1 MITIAITGGSGF
13 LAAHLIYR
21 LQYRSDIKEIRTIDR
36 RHFKQLEGLE
46 FLSLNE
52 KNCSKLV
59 HYRLDLLD
67 TVMLERA
74 LHGVD
79 LVIHLA
85 RKSLEFLQVGDQC
98 RLDAAYIRDNLLATR
113 ELLDMIFKLSVPRL
127 IHIGDAYANLPFGDN
142 FGTSEAVHCSL
153 PSKFLLGKYGE
164 SRARAELE
172 GRQRCGKLLSN
183 GKIFHA
189 VFPRPVHIYGE
200 GELKLPKALQRVAAK
215 YGGVIPTLEGPSNG
229 MLQFIYVG
237 HLMQIVDECIGI
249 LLSEELARKFSG
261 EYFYCMDEAECT
273 KFNKFVTP
281 LVHSLGLQIG
291 TSQWCWSTAL
301 CIYCAE
307 WANWLRGKD
316 PNLQDW
322 SLIALR
328 FFFIYALGFSNRKLS
343 LLFRFKPEKNM
354 KECLTK
360 TADWIRTKFGNEAI
374 ERIGEPEKIME
385 AARAKG

>member
-98 RLDAAYIRDNLLATR
+98 RLDAAYIRDNLL
-113 ELLDMIFKLSVPRL
+113 
-127 IHIGDAYANLPFGDN
+127 GDN

-229 MLQFIYVG
+229 MLQFVS
-237 HLMQIVDECIGI
+237 D
-249 LLSEELARKFSG
+249 
-261 EYFYCMDEAECT
+261 
-273 KFNKFVTP
+273 
-281 LVHSLGLQIG
+281 
-291 TSQWCWSTAL
+291 
-301 CIYCAE
+301 
-307 WANWLRGKD
+307 
-316 PNLQDW
+316 
-322 SLIALR
+322 
-328 FFFIYALGFSNRKLS
+328 
-343 LLFRFKPEKNM
+343 
-354 KECLTK
+354 
-360 TADWIRTKFGNEAI
+360 
-374 ERIGEPEKIME
+374 
-385 AARAKG
+385 